1 MHGPVLEIT
10 GGAAAGAWIQP
21 GLEGEFGSVT
31 RQVPRSYEA
40 YARIFHPAYD
50 RESKL
55 IRWAEVAKVTGT
67 TAHREMQWEALTAG
81 SEWEDQVPSVGEM
94 DLADLDGLCEVLAGH
109 TSDPY
114 HCYFGLCTIQGWEDS
129 FLREELKPLLRL
141 PLGRD
146 YIVLAGPLSAVDQIA
161 RDWSQ
166 PSSSHAIFRA
176 WLGDGPPP
184 ADLPEPDLEPRRDVP
199 NLIWPADRSWF
210 VVSEVDFDS
219 TLVGGSA
226 ELIKAIVE
234 SPALEAWQVE
244 PTDSLAFD
252 ADKINGA
259 SGAC

>member
-1 MHGPVLEIT
+1 
-10 GGAAAGAWIQP
+10 
-21 GLEGEFGSVT
+21 
-31 RQVPRSYEA
+31 
-40 YARIFHPAYD
+40 
-50 RESKL
+50 
-55 IRWAEVAKVTGT
+55 
-67 TAHREMQWEALTAG
+67 
-81 SEWEDQVPSVGEM
+81 
-94 DLADLDGLCEVLAGH
+94 
-109 TSDPY
+109 
-114 HCYFGLCTIQGWEDS
+114 
-129 FLREELKPLLRL
+129 
-141 PLGRD
+141 
-146 YIVLAGPLSAVDQIA
+146 
-161 RDWSQ
+161 
-166 PSSSHAIFRA
+166 
-176 WLGDGPPP
+176 LGDGPPP